1 MQRARILLAD
11 DHVIII
17 EGLRRILEDQ
27 FELVG
32 AVTDGRA
39 LIEEAKTKKP
49 DIILLDI
56 SMPLLNGLDAARIL
70 QKDSTRA
77 KLIFL
82 TMHTDSY
89 FVKEAF
95 RAGASGYLLKQ
106 SAGDELVVAIK
117 HVLEGRVYISPL
129 ITEDLIPLIIE
140 SKNGSPQNDS
150 DLTSRQRQILQL
162 IAEGKSMK
170 EIALLL
176 DISVRT
182 AESHKYEMM
191 HNLGIKTNA
200 ELIQYAIRI
209 GLVSI

>member
-1 MQRARILLAD
+1 MKRARILLAD

-17 EGLRRILEDQ
+17 EGLRRLLEDQ

-32 AVTDGRA
+32 AVTDGMA
-39 LIEEAKTKKP
+39 LIEAAKKNKP

-56 SMPLLNGLDAARIL
+56 SMPLLNGLDAARLL
-70 QKDSTRA
+70 QKDSMRS
-77 KLIFL
+77 KIIFL

-106 SAGDELVVAIK
+106 SAGDELVTAIN
-117 HVLEGRVYISPL
+117 HVLQGKTYISPL
-129 ITEDLIPLIIE
+129 IAGEIVPLIIE
-140 SKNGSPQNDS
+140 SKNNSVKDTSN
-150 DLTSRQRQILQL
+150 LTRRQRQILQL

-170 EIALLL
+170 EISLLL
-176 DISVRT
+176 EISART
-182 AESHKYEMM
+182 VESHKYEMM
-191 HNLGIKTNA
+191 QKLGIRTNA
-200 ELIQYAIRI
+200 ELIQHAIKM